1 MEGREDPENKSE
13 DEIEEESFMVYRI
26 GWEIILEVGLCQ
38 VVFSKI

>member
-13 DEIEEESFMVYRI
+13 GEIEEESFMVCRI
-26 GWEIILEVGLCQ
+26 DWEIILEVGIFQ